1 MKFNDFINK
10 IMGKKVNEELVK
22 PEKEEKSQKRFEVGD
37 VLVLTE
43 LPKKGGGKLPDDAY
57 EFLNTYNKFTVI
69 KVSEKGKIDIG
80 CRISKNMPGGIGV
93 EKFFIFNT
101 TRFELADKELAAK
114 RAEESKASG
123 GIKPLPEPEEGEPT
137 TED

>member
-10 IMGKKVNEELVK
+10 VMGKKVNEALDK
-22 PEKEEKSQKRFEVGD
+22 PEKEEKPQKRFEVGD
-37 VLVLTE
+37 VLTLTE
-43 LPKKGGGKLPDDAY
+43 LPKKGGKLPDDAY
-57 EFLNTYNKFTVI
+57 EFLTTYNKFTVL

-80 CRISKNMPGGIGV
+80 CRISKNMPDGVGV

-114 RAEESKASG
+114 RAEEDKAKGG
-123 GIKPLPEPEEGEPT
+123 GIKPLPEDDSDPI
-137 TED
+137 ED